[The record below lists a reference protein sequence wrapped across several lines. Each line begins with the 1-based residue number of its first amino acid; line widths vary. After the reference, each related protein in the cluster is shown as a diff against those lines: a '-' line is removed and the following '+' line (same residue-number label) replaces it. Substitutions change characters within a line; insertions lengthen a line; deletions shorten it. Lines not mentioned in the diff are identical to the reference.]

1 MTPNPDPPLKSERPV
16 RNRRTGLS
24 RIAPG
29 GCPSVPTE
37 AAGHTLQPTELVH
50 EAFLRLCEHWAEAL
64 RQSSPFLRRRITSDA
79 PDSHRTRPAARQEA
93 RRGVARREI
102 AAAELKRER
111 RRSRSQGEIDKGEID
126 PCAMDGMGV
135 AFAKRFFWGQQVALS
150 SQKSIG
156 STSLLHRS

>member
-1 MTPNPDPPLKSERPV
+1 M
-16 RNRRTGLS
+16 
-24 RIAPG
+24 
-29 GCPSVPTE
+29 
-37 AAGHTLQPTELVH
+37 
-50 EAFLRLCEHWAEAL
+50 
-64 RQSSPFLRRRITSDA
+64 
-79 PDSHRTRPAARQEA
+79 
-93 RRGVARREI
+93 ARREI

-111 RRSRSQGEIDKGEID
+111 RRSRSQGEIDKGEIGEIG